1 MSDDEF
7 RAFKTHERRLS
18 PSGGKATR
26 PAVPRSLS
34 DDVSTF
40 GGDGCRGFSQQADT
54 PHPNLNDADGIR
66 FRRLKIRN
74 SSGVLPLSAD
84 IGTTSMDTD
93 LQLSPYR
100 TCFVSQSS
108 FDFDAKRASSC

>member
-1 MSDDEF
+1 MGVE
-7 RAFKTHERRLS
+7 
-18 PSGGKATR
+18 
-26 PAVPRSLS
+26 V
-34 DDVSTF
+34 
-40 GGDGCRGFSQQADT
+40 FSQQADT

-93 LQLSPYR
+93 PQLSPYR
-100 TCFVSQSS
+100 TCYVSQSS